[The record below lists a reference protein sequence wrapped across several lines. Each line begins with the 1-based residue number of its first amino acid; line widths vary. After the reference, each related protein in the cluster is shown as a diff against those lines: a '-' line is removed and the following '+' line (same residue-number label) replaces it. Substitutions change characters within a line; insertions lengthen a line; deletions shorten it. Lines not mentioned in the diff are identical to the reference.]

1 MNKIYSRLA
10 FTNIK
15 NNKTLYMPYIIS
27 GMVMIA
33 MFYVMMFLNNSKGLG
48 KVPGADA
55 LASIMGLG
63 CGTIAVFSYIF
74 LFYTNSFIIKRR
86 KKEVGIY
93 NILGMEKRH
102 IARVLIIE
110 TLTVA
115 LAAIVSGIIAG
126 ILFSKLMIM
135 FLYRI
140 INIKAQINFTV
151 STGAVVNT
159 ILIFGVL
166 YFLTLIYNLM
176 QVKLANP
183 IELLRGGNVGEK
195 EPKSKWLIAIIG
207 LGCLAGGYYIAI
219 TTKSP
224 LQVLS
229 LFFVAVLLVIIGT
242 YFLFISGS
250 IVILK
255 ALRKNKGFYYNKKHF
270 AAVSGMI
277 YRMKQNAGGL
287 ASICVL
293 STMVLVV
300 VSTTVS
306 MYAGTEGELKQ
317 RYPADISVYSWYKE
331 IPAELNLD
339 DAMKETEA
347 ESDKIIDGSGCD
359 IKESKS
365 YTYFIWTV
373 YRDGAEFKPVL
384 NYNNDI
390 SLLYFVTRDEI
401 EKIEPLLQDRLK
413 NKIPKLDARSVAVYG
428 TEKFNDDIINLLGRE
443 FKVAAAEKTAVN
455 KDSYMSSM
463 YSGVY
468 YVVVDSKSTLTEIFN
483 LNSSLGN
490 DSVPTMLNNQ
500 IDYTLDGSNEEKIAA
515 SQALDSYFR
524 ENLSDSDKYGCY
536 VESRDANR
544 EQIYVFYGGL
554 FFIGIFLG
562 TMFLMVTV
570 MIIFYKQISEGYDD
584 KARYEIMEKVGM
596 SNDEV
601 KKSIT
606 SQVRMVFFLPIILAA
621 CHLAAAFPLLRRLL
635 VMCNLTDVK
644 LIVIC
649 MTATL
654 LVFVAIYYIVFRIT
668 SRAYY
673 RIVGNQ
679 I

>member
-140 INIKAQINFTV
+140 INIKAQINFAV
-151 STGAVVNT
+151 STSAVVNT

-242 YFLFISGS
+242 YLLFISGS

-255 ALRKNKGFYYNKKHF
+255 ALRKNKKFYYNKKHF

-306 MYAGTEGELKQ
+306 MYAGMEGELKQ
-317 RYPADISVYSWYKE
+317 RYPSDISVYSCYKE
-331 IPAELNLD
+331 VPADVNLD
-339 DAMKETEA
+339 DALKEA
-347 ESDKIIDGSGCD
+347 AADSDKIIADSACNVKD
-359 IKESKS
+359 SKS
-365 YTYFIWTV
+365 YTYFSWPVFREGT
-373 YRDGAEFKPVL
+373 EFKPVL
-384 NYNNDI
+384 SFDNDI
-390 SLLYFVTRDEI
+390 SLLYFVTGDEI
-401 EKIEPLLQDRLK
+401 DKMETGFKKSLNK
-413 NKIPKLDARSVAVYG
+413 KIPQLDTGSVAVYG
-428 TEKFNDDIINLLGRE
+428 TEKFNGDIINLLGKE
-443 FKVAAAEKTAVN
+443 FKVAASEKTAVS

-468 YVVVDSKSTLTEIFN
+468 YVVVDSKTTLAEIFN
-483 LNSSLGN
+483 LNSSLGEG
-490 DSVPTMLNNQ
+490 SVPTMLNNE
-500 IDYTLDGSNEEKIAA
+500 IDYNLYGSSEDKLAVA
-515 SQALDSYFR
+515 KALDKHFE
-524 ENLSDSDKYGCY
+524 ENSVKSDVSGFY

-544 EQIYVFYGGL
+544 EQIYVLYGGL

-654 LVFVAIYYIVFRIT
+654 LVFVAIYYIVFKIT